1 MTVRPEVLGLIL
13 ACAAVTLVPRIL
25 PLLLARKFS
34 LPPWFETW
42 LGYVPVAV
50 IGALLVDQVFLTG
63 PADGFLFD
71 PQRLVAGAV
80 ALGVGILTRSLGYSV
95 VAGMVVFALA
105 GHLW

>member
-1 MTVRPEVLGLIL
+1 MSVRPEVLGLIL

-25 PLLLARKFS
+25 PLLLARRFS

-63 PADGFLFD
+63 PADGFLLD
-71 PQRLVAGAV
+71 PQRLVAGVV
-80 ALGVGILTRSLGYSV
+80 ALGVAVFTRSLGYSV
-95 VAGMVVFALA
+95 IAGVVAFALA
-105 GHLW
+105 GQLW